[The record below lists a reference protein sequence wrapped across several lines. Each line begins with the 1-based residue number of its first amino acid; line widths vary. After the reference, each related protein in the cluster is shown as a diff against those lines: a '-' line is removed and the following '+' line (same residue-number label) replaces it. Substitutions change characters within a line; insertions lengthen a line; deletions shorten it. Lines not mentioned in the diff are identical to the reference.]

1 MENQNDSNSNPAV
14 STEAAVNENATTTN
28 VERNDVSST
37 VVESQSKGK
46 ATELPLQNKSAQPT
60 AETGVSKAPS
70 VSKKVGN
77 QNARKHGL
85 YSKISKYAVLPW
97 ESEDEFNSLREE
109 FRDEWKPNGASE
121 EQAILDL
128 TLYTWLRLRAVAS
141 ARFNFSN
148 STVSDELK
156 SGECSLDDI
165 IQHQTKVPGHA
176 RAALSAAERL
186 INDLGATHEK
196 IREHY
201 YWTKDS
207 EGKEIQQKLMVL
219 RNDVSTLIE
228 QTKKGVIEGVR
239 ALVQTVETSAGR
251 FKEAYQ
257 ADEIEKQVVLLGR
270 FDASVEKVIRR
281 LIQTKVSKRIDGVG
295 EPAPRLVESPSI
307 VLIDNP
313 TEKSPAEVDENT
325 NAETSD
331 KAGKPVAHAPP
342 EYRSKPKAD

>member
-1 MENQNDSNSNPAV
+1 MTTKDDNNLNPAV
-14 STEAAVNENATTTN
+14 SADAAVSENAATTN

-37 VVESQSKGK
+37 VVELQSKGK

-60 AETGVSKAPS
+60 AETSAAKAPS
-70 VSKKVGN
+70 VSKKAGN

-85 YSKISKYAVLPW
+85 YSRISNYAILSW
-97 ESEDEFNSLREE
+97 ESEDDFNNLRDE

-121 EQAILDL
+121 EHAILDL

-141 ARFNFSN
+141 AQFNFSD

-156 SGECSLDDI
+156 SGECSWDDI
-165 IQHQTKVPGHA
+165 IQHQEKVPGHA
-176 RAALSAAERL
+176 RAALSAATTL

-196 IREHY
+196 IREHH
-201 YWTKDS
+201 YWTEDS
-207 EGKEIQQKLMVL
+207 EGKEIQQKLMIL

-228 QTKKGVIEGVR
+228 QTKKEVIEGVR
-239 ALVQTVETSAGR
+239 ALVQTVENSAGR

-257 ADEIEKQVVLLGR
+257 LDEIEKQIVLLGK
-270 FDASVEKVIRR
+270 FDANIEKVIRR
-281 LIQTKVSKRIDGVG
+281 LTSIKITKRVDGVG
-295 EPAPRLVESPSI
+295 DPTPRLVESPSI

-325 NAETSD
+325 NAEKSD